1 MTRCPA
7 QYQRPGGRELGDRIV
22 ECHLVDCHAGDH
34 EEAGTGFAW
43 SDPPPADP
51 SGHDIPEQVYLDA
64 ARARV
69 LSDIGG
75 TIGPWNP
82 EWVEQMIQVEA
93 ERPENRAAVESAYR
107 AGQAAGADEVEPLP
121 SFGQLVDRRR
131 MMRATASDALSE
143 PERAVVEAAKA
154 WRAARPGP
162 RVAGS
167 DVEFHL
173 FAAVDALTDATPA
186 AGQDGWPYG

>member
-1 MTRCPA
+1 M
-7 QYQRPGGRELGDRIV
+7 
-22 ECHLVDCHAGDH
+22 
-34 EEAGTGFAW
+34 
-43 SDPPPADP
+43 AD
-51 SGHDIPEQVYLDA
+51 GIPEQVYLDA
-64 ARARV
+64 ARAAA
-69 LSDIGG
+69 LEMLPDGWD
-75 TIGPWNP
+75 TDDFLLFPWC
-82 EWVEQMIQVEA
+82 
-93 ERPENRAAVESAYR
+93 RAAVESAYR